1 MSGQPSLSAKEIH
14 KLNRSFSWIIAGGL
28 GALAAARYFWDG
40 AIAWWLI
47 WLGVAVLTMGFFL
60 PSWLDPVR
68 RFWMRLAAV
77 LGAVNSRILL
87 TVVFAGLLT
96 PLALLLR
103 LLGRQPIQTAMCRT
117 AATHWHKRRPEEFTA
132 QRMERQF

>member
-1 MSGQPSLSAKEIH
+1 MNAKGVH

-28 GALAAARYFWDG
+28 GALVVARYFWAG

-47 WLGVAVLTMGFFL
+47 WLGVGVLTMGFFL

-68 RFWMRLAAV
+68 RLWMRLAAV
-77 LGAVNSRILL
+77 LGAVNSRVLL
-87 TVVFAGLLT
+87 TVVFACLLT

-103 LLGRQPIQTAMCRT
+103 LLSKQPIQTTVYKT
-117 AATHWHKRRPEEFTA
+117 ASTHWHKRRPEEFTA